1 MANAPKKILTM
12 FTAILSRLDK
22 FDSRLHDEPS
32 TIAMLA
38 HAIAEA
44 WLIDDHGL
52 DLDSPAPSS
61 EFAGDLR
68 LRALAMLETH
78 YGTQRERAQLQ
89 RDLQQAGT
97 SLTGNI
103 FTNELT
109 RFAGLTTAISEY
121 LEQPSEDHL
130 NEVLATVVDSLQRS
144 RPQASARPSELTP
157 HEVNAAKLSAAW
169 AAHLQHD
176 SSSQHP
182 EDDAITFLATLSAAA
197 AVRAGVA
204 PSADPTRIAPLW
216 AAFVRELRAYPTDT
230 SAFLTSLSPADKTV
244 ARWVMIYGDL
254 LTQLPDMVRI
264 AQLLNGPPAALYEAV
279 EVIAAR
285 QLGRPLAERNKVQ

>member
-1 MANAPKKILTM
+1 MANAPQKILTM
-12 FTAILSRLDK
+12 FTVILSRLNE
-22 FDSRLHDEPS
+22 FDSHVRNEPS

-44 WLIDDHGL
+44 WLMDDHGL
-52 DLDSPAPSS
+52 DLDSTAPSS

-68 LRALAMLETH
+68 LRALSMLETH

-89 RDLQQAGT
+89 RDLQQAGS

-103 FTNELT
+103 FTNEMT
-109 RFAGLTTAISEY
+109 RFAGLSTAVSEY

-130 NEVLATVVDSLQRS
+130 NEVLATVVDSLQRA
-144 RPQASARPSELTP
+144 RPPSSARPSDLTA
-157 HEVNAAKLSAAW
+157 HEIQAAKLSAAW

-176 SSSQHP
+176 SSSPHP

-230 SAFLTSLSPADKTV
+230 SAFLTSLAPNDKTV
-244 ARWVMIYGDL
+244 GRWVMIYGDL
-254 LTQLPDMVRI
+254 LSQLPDMVRI
-264 AQLLNGPPAALYEAV
+264 AQLLNGPPAALYAAV
-279 EVIAAR
+279 EAIAER
-285 QLGRPLAERNKVQ
+285 QLGRPLADRKKVQ